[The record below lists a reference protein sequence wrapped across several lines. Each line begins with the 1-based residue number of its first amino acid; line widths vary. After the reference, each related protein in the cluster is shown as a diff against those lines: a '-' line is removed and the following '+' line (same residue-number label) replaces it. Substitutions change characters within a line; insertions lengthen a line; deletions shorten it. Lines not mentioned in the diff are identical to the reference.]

1 MSTITVVRKNGVA
14 AIAADTMTSFSD
26 TKETAPYIQGHSK
39 IQSFGENYFATVG
52 HASWGLV
59 MQGYFRQIG
68 GPPKLDSPYAI
79 FEMARELHNVLKSG
93 FFLIGGPDDE
103 TGFESSGLNCLI
115 ANSYGIFGLYSR
127 RSVQE
132 YTKFYAFGS
141 GADVALGAMW
151 AVYDRLDS
159 AEEIARLGAAAGAE
173 FDSGSGYPV
182 EVFTVPLH
190 ESDR

>member
-14 AIAADTMTSFSD
+14 AIAADTMTTFSD

-39 IQSFGENYFATVG
+39 IQSFGENYIATVG

-59 MQGYFRQIG
+59 LRGYFRQVG
-68 GPPKLDSPYAI
+68 GTPKLDSPYAI
-79 FEMARELHNVLKSG
+79 FEMSRELHNVLKEG
-93 FFLIGGPDDE
+93 FFLNPGADDDSA
-103 TGFESSGLNCLI
+103 FESSGLSCLI
-115 ANSYGIFGLYSR
+115 ANPYGIFGLYSR

-141 GADVALGAMW
+141 GSELALGAMW

-182 EVFTVPLH
+182 EVFTVPLR
-190 ESDR
+190 ESER